1 MSGRCIIRMN
11 KVDNPLK
18 KFINSNLYT
27 RYSGILSLSDIS
39 LFLVDTN
46 GDILLELIPA
56 PDFCSHVCMEKR
68 GQVCCDYKSQF
79 NPHQESSFV
88 CRYGLQNIC
97 LPIKVK
103 DETLG
108 YIAGMQVY
116 SQDTEYK
123 KYMIDVQSL
132 KNDRNVELEFIAKA
146 IAALKTVELNK
157 IKIHEQLCRH
167 IANNISLDLSES
179 VSHVDSNVARLSIEK
194 EMLEK
199 KIIDLEAKNMSLVIN
214 PHFLFNTLNCIARIA
229 YFEHSHTT
237 EELIYCLSDL
247 LRYNLKQ
254 DDQLHTIASEID
266 NIEKYLYIQKV
277 RFKNRLE
284 YTIDVPEKIKSY
296 RIPNMVIQPIVEN
309 ALIHGITPKRDGG
322 KISIYAERYKKV
334 IVISIADNGNGFPK
348 DVLDKIQQSENK
360 SGLGFRSTDKR
371 LKQYYGERYGLEI
384 VKSDYSGS
392 TVTITIP
399 TQPLGGA
406 SDECGINCR
415 R

>member
-1 MSGRCIIRMN
+1 MN
-11 KVDNPLK
+11 KTENPLK
-18 KFINSNLYT
+18 KLIDSNIYT

-39 LFLVDTN
+39 LFLVDTD
-46 GDILLELIPA
+46 GEILLEFIPS
-56 PDFCSHVCMEKR
+56 PDFCTHVCQER
-68 GQVCCDYKSQF
+68 GGQICQDYRCRFKAG
-79 NPHQESSFV
+79 EEGSFV
-88 CRYGLQNIC
+88 CRHGLENI
-97 LPIKVK
+97 LFPINVQ
-103 DETLG
+103 DETVG

-116 SQDTEYK
+116 LQDTEYQ

-132 KNDRNVELEFIAKA
+132 KNDKSPELEFIAKS
-146 IAALKTVELNK
+146 ISSLKTVETNK
-157 IKIHEQLCRH
+157 IKVHEQLCAH
-167 IANNISLDLSES
+167 IAKNISLDLSEI
-179 VSHVDSNVARLSIEK
+179 VSHADPDVARLSIEK
-194 EMLEK
+194 EILEK

-254 DDQLHTIASEID
+254 DDQLHTIGSEID
-266 NIEKYLYIQKV
+266 NIEKYLHIQKV

-284 YTIDVPEKIKSY
+284 YEIDVPDNIKTY

-322 KISIYAERYKKV
+322 KISIFAEKYNNE
-334 IVISIADNGNGFPK
+334 IVISIMDNGNGFPK
-348 DVLDKIQQSENK
+348 DVLENIKHSENK

-371 LKQYYGERYGLEI
+371 LKQYYGEQYGLEI

-399 TQPLGGA
+399 TQPIG
-406 SDECGINCR
+406 R
-415 R
+415 

>member
-1 MSGRCIIRMN
+1 MN

-18 KFINSNLYT
+18 KLKASDLYA
-27 RYSGILSLSDIS
+27 RYNGILSLSDIS
-39 LFLVDTN
+39 VFMTDTN
-46 GDILLELIPA
+46 GNILLEFIPS
-56 PDFCSHVCMEKR
+56 PDFCTHVCQEK
-68 GQVCCDYKSQF
+68 GNQVCADYKRRLDQG
-79 NPHQESSFV
+79 EAGDFV
-88 CRYGLQNIC
+88 CRYGLQNIL
-97 LPIKVK
+97 LPIKLK
-103 DETLG
+103 NETLG
-108 YIAGMQVY
+108 YIAGMQVF
-116 SQDTEYK
+116 SKDSEYHK
-123 KYMIDVQSL
+123 FMIDIQSL
-132 KNDRNVELEFIAKA
+132 KNKKNSELEFIAKS
-146 IAALKTVELNK
+146 ISSLKTVELNK
-157 IKIHEQLCRH
+157 IKLHEQLCGH
-167 IANNISLDLSES
+167 IAKNISLDLSES
-179 VSHVDSNVARLSIEK
+179 VNHANSDVTRLSIEK

-254 DDQLHTIASEID
+254 DDQLHTIGAEID

-284 YTIDVPEKIKSY
+284 YKIDVSENIKYY

-322 KISIYAERYKKV
+322 KILIYAEEYKNV
-334 IVISIADNGNGFPK
+334 IIISISDNGNGFPK
-348 DVLDKIQQSENK
+348 DVLENIRHSDNN

-371 LKQYYGERYGLEI
+371 LKRYYGQQYGLKI

-399 TQPLGGA
+399 TQPNG
-406 SDECGINCR
+406 R
-415 R
+415 

>member
-1 MSGRCIIRMN
+1 MN

-18 KFINSNLYT
+18 KLIASNLYT

-39 LFLVDTN
+39 LFLVDIN
-46 GDILLELIPA
+46 GDILLELIPS
-56 PDFCSHVCMEKR
+56 PDFCSHVCMVR
-68 GQVCCDYKSQF
+68 RDQVCPDYRSRF
-79 NPHQESSFV
+79 NPDQEGSFV
-88 CRYGLQNIC
+88 CRYGLENIF

-132 KNDRNVELEFIAKA
+132 KNEKSMELEFIAKS
-146 IAALKTVELNK
+146 IASLKTVELNK

-167 IANNISLDLSES
+167 ITKNISFDLSES
-179 VSHVDSNVARLSIEK
+179 VSLVNPHVARLSIEK

-229 YFEHSHTT
+229 YFENSHTT

-266 NIEKYLYIQKV
+266 NIEKYLHIQKV

-322 KISIYAERYKKV
+322 KISIYAEKYKGV

-348 DVLDKIQQSENK
+348 DVLDKMQQSENK

-384 VKSDYSGS
+384 VKSHYSGS

-406 SDECGINCR
+406 NNERRFNCGR
-415 R
+415 

>member
-1 MSGRCIIRMN
+1 MN
-11 KVDNPLK
+11 NVDNPLK
-18 KFINSNLYT
+18 KLLASNLYN

-39 LFLVDTN
+39 LFLVDVS
-46 GDILLELIPA
+46 GDILLELIPS
-56 PDFCSHVCMEKR
+56 PDFCSHVCMKR
-68 GQVCCDYKSQF
+68 ADEVCSDYKTRF
-79 NPHQESSFV
+79 KPDQEGSFV
-88 CRYGLQNIC
+88 CRHGLENIF

-132 KNDRNVELEFIAKA
+132 KSTRNVELEFIAKS
-146 IAALKTVELNK
+146 IAALKTVEFNK
-157 IKIHEQLCRH
+157 IQIHQQLCRH
-167 IANNISLDLSES
+167 IAKNISLDLSES
-179 VSHVDSNVARLSIEK
+179 VSDVNPHVARLSIEK
-194 EMLEK
+194 EILEK

-266 NIEKYLYIQKV
+266 NIEKYLYIQKA
-277 RFKNRLE
+277 RFKSRLE
-284 YTIDVPEKIKSY
+284 YSIDVPEKIKSY

-322 KISIYAERYKKV
+322 KISIYGEKYKEA
-334 IVISIADNGNGFPK
+334 IVISIADNGDGFPK
-348 DVLDKIQQSENK
+348 DVLDKIQQCENQ

-371 LKQYYGERYGLEI
+371 LKQYYGESYGLEI

-406 SDECGINCR
+406 SDERRLDCGR
-415 R
+415 